1 MKISKKLII
10 INIMLLL
17 LVILLVIRLLMY
29 ANLTN
34 KLNNNEANSYKYH
47 CLVQEVESK
56 DMDVLISTLR
66 VYNDITVDSNYV
78 ITDLKEYYIDSFKQ
92 EEIYNDSKNNIS
104 DKSNEVRE
112 YIFNDNDLTIRT
124 NEKVNTGRFENIANS
139 KVWIEDYLSNYSNPV
154 CERVSTYE

>member
-10 INIMLLL
+10 INIILLL

-34 KLNNNEANSYKYH
+34 KLNYNEVKNHKYH

-66 VYNDITVDSNYV
+66 VYNDITVDNNYV

-124 NEKVNTGRFENIANS
+124 NEKVNTGRYENISDS